1 MNQLLARKAVRF
13 VAILGGGI
21 VVALAIWIAT
31 NVFNLALPGTDT
43 SPIEVR
49 LIAAPAAFGWVSE
62 AAERFNAEGR
72 RLNRRP
78 ISIQVIEQD
87 GLSLYVKLSSTGL
100 RPAPS
105 AWIAEGTFTL
115 DLVNLAARQATGQDV
130 FAAEGSVA
138 QSVLMWGGFADR
150 VSAIDS
156 RLGGLTWS
164 ALQEAAVAPNGW
176 SSLGGQ
182 SAWGFFKLVLP
193 DPGKS
198 SEGLAAVLSAVAEYH
213 GKTDLTATDVNDAG
227 FQRWAQAL
235 IDAVPNFANLGTEA
249 GAGLAVRGPSA
260 GDAGLLLEADWLI
273 AAEGL
278 NNWQSPVFRYAPT
291 AVAFDFPFSVW
302 VGAEAADLAE
312 DVSRGQAEQEAA
324 RLFREYLLEPA
335 QQARTEAFGLR
346 TVSGQ
351 AANIDGGLFA
361 RWASI
366 GVQSAQFPT
375 SRVQA
380 SADAVLA
387 ALRWTE
393 RAVGR

>member
-13 VAILGGGI
+13 VTIIGGGI

-43 SPIEVR
+43 SPVEVR
-49 LIAAPAAFGWVSE
+49 LIVAPAAFDWVSE
-62 AAERFNAEGR
+62 AAERFNAERR

-78 ISIQVIEQD
+78 VSIQVTEQD
-87 GLSLYVKLSSTGL
+87 GLSLYAELSSAGL
-100 RPAPS
+100 RPTPS
-105 AWIAEGTFTL
+105 AWIAEGSFTL
-115 DLVNLAARQATGQDV
+115 DLVNLAARQASGKDA

-150 VSAIDS
+150 VAAIDS

-164 ALQEAAVAPNGW
+164 ALHAAAVAPNGW

-182 SAWGFFKLVLP
+182 SPWGFFKLVLP
-193 DPGKS
+193 DPSKS
-198 SEGLAAVLSAVAEYH
+198 SEGLAAILSAAAEYH
-213 GKTDLTATDVNDAG
+213 GKTALTATDINNAD
-227 FQRWAQAL
+227 FQQWAQAL

-273 AAEGL
+273 AADGL
-278 NNWQSPVFRYAPT
+278 SSWQSPAFRYAPV
-291 AVAFDFPFSVW
+291 AVTFDFPFNVW
-302 VGAEAADLAE
+302 VGAEAVNPADDA
-312 DVSRGQAEQEAA
+312 SRRQAEQEAA
-324 RLFREYLLEPA
+324 RLFRDYLLEAA
-335 QQARTEAFGLR
+335 QQNRAEAFGLR
-346 TVSGQ
+346 PASGQ
-351 AANIDGGLFA
+351 VTDVDGNLFA
-361 RWASI
+361 RWTSLGI
-366 GVQSAQFPT
+366 QSTQPPT
-375 SRVQA
+375 SNVQV

-387 ALRWTE
+387 ALRWVE